1 MMWTMFYFILAIF
14 LLVTIHEAGHF
25 LAARWCGVRVLRFS
39 FGFGR
44 VLWSCHDKHGTEFAW
59 SLIPLGGY
67 VKFLDDEQ
75 GEVPANEKHLMLNT
89 QPLSKRVLIILAGP
103 LFNFLLAFGALWG
116 ASVIGMTTLAP
127 IVQTVVAGSVAE
139 QAGFKPK
146 QEWVALN
153 GEKVESWRDV
163 HYALLPYMGAA
174 GSLDVTVLSKP
185 DGALKHMDVPLG
197 SWSVPAVKTDPL
209 AALGITPWLPIMV
222 PKAVEVFPG
231 SPAEHAGLRVGD
243 EVLAMNG
250 TPIIDWR
257 ELVTYIKTHPN
268 QRIMLT
274 LERGHVEKTVAVQLG
289 QQMHEGTLEGWFG
302 VRVARGDWPKDMIRV
317 QRLGPIVALGEA
329 MTQTVRFT
337 QATVMWLGR
346 MVVGQV
352 SMNNLSGPIGM
363 AEGAGNSARGGA
375 AYYLSFLALV
385 SIGLGVLNLLPIPM
399 LDGGHLMYA
408 LIEGVTGRPVPV
420 RFKVFS
426 VSLGCIAL
434 MALMAIA
441 LRNDLVRLIGH

>member
-1 MMWTMFYFILAIF
+1 MLWTVFYFILAIF

-25 LAARWCGVRVLRFS
+25 LVARWCGVRVLRFS

-44 VLWSCHDKHGTEFAW
+44 VLWSWHDKRGTEFAW

-75 GEVPANEKHLMLNT
+75 GEVHADEQHLALNT
-89 QPLSKRVLIILAGP
+89 QPLRRRVLIILAGP
-103 LFNFLLAFGALWG
+103 FFNFVLAFSALWG

-127 IVQTVVAGSVAE
+127 IVQDVVAGSVAE
-139 QAGFKPK
+139 QAGFEPK

-153 GEKVESWRDV
+153 GNKVESWRDV
-163 HYALLPYMGAA
+163 RYALLPYMGAS
-174 GSLDVTVLSKP
+174 GSLDVTVLSTP
-185 DGALKHMDVPLG
+185 DETLKHLHVPLG
-197 SWSVPAVKTDPL
+197 AWSVPATQLDPL
-209 AALGITPWLPIMV
+209 TALGITPWLPIML
-222 PKAVEVFPG
+222 PKAIEIFPG

-250 TPIIDWR
+250 APIIDWR
-257 ELVTYIKTHPN
+257 ELVAYIKTHPN

-274 LERGHVEKTVAVQLG
+274 LERDHMEKKVAVQLG
-289 QQMHEGTLEGWFG
+289 QQMHDGALEGWFG
-302 VRVARGDWPKDMIRV
+302 VRVARGNWPKDMIRV
-317 QRLGPIVALGEA
+317 QRAGPIAALGEA
-329 MTQTVRFT
+329 MTQTLRFT
-337 QATVMWLGR
+337 QATLMWLGR

-352 SMNNLSGPIGM
+352 SINNLSGPVGM

-385 SIGLGVLNLLPIPM
+385 SIGLGVLNLLPIPV

-408 LIEGVTGRPVPV
+408 LIEGVIGRPLSE
-420 RFKVFS
+420 RSKVFG

>member
-1 MMWTMFYFILAIF
+1 MVWTVFYFILAIF

-25 LAARWCGVRVLRFS
+25 LVARWCGVRVLRFS
-39 FGFGR
+39 FGFGP
-44 VLWSCHDKHGTEFAW
+44 VLCSWHDKHGTEFAW

-67 VKFLDDEQ
+67 VKFLDDVQ
-75 GEVPANEKHLMLNT
+75 GDVPADERHLTLNA
-89 QPLSKRVLIILAGP
+89 QPLSKRVFIILAGP
-103 LFNFLLAFGALWG
+103 LFNFVLAFAALWG

-127 IVQTVVAGSVAE
+127 IIQDVAVGSVAE
-139 QAGFKPK
+139 HAGFKPK

-153 GEKVESWRDV
+153 GDKVESWRDV
-163 HYALLPYMGAA
+163 HYALLPYMGAS
-174 GSLDVTVLSKP
+174 GLLDVTVLSKP
-185 DGALKHMDVPLG
+185 DGARKHVQVPLG
-197 SWSVPAVKTDPL
+197 TWSVPTVQTDPL
-209 AALGITPWLPIMV
+209 TALGITPWLPIMV

-250 TPIIDWR
+250 KAIIDWR
-257 ELVTYIKTHPN
+257 ELVAYIKTHPN

-274 LERGHVEKTVAVQLG
+274 LERDSMEKKVAVQLG
-289 QQMHEGTLEGWFG
+289 QHMHDGVLEGWFG
-302 VRVARGDWPKDMIRV
+302 VRVARGNWPKDMIRV
-317 QRLGPIVALGEA
+317 QRAGPVAALGEA
-329 MTQTVRFT
+329 MTHTLRFT

-352 SMNNLSGPIGM
+352 SMKNLSGPVGM

-385 SIGLGVLNLLPIPM
+385 SIGLGVLNLLPIPV

-408 LIEGVTGRPVPV
+408 LIEGVTGRPVSE